1 MINFNGIYPHGVNRR
16 TNPFNADKGENKEE
30 AIVINFSEKV
40 IQPEK
45 SEPAKLYGLDTPK
58 TRSDSGREI
67 TPVFAEAINFYNDNM
82 SLSQRHS
89 VTVNAENNI
98 MAALNKMEQEINYA
112 YLDCEAFKDPN
123 IMVVRT
129 SPFRHYTYPRW
140 YDKLLNFDIE
150 ELRKQTT
157 ADINS
162 LNEIKDKFEYIMES
176 VNGESE
182 HTTPAKIEYDADKIA
197 EKYLGMSYKD
207 FAEKYPDE
215 LEKCKYVTYAD
226 IRNMDKTMADI
237 YGKAK
242 AYAGAMLDTTI
253 FEAHNT
259 HWDIQERKL
268 YAALAA
274 SEAIYAI
281 SEFEY
286 DGITPEGLAEI
297 ETSLSYNAFET
308 ALIDKYKELKTDDTP
323 PPDNNNDD
331 DNNNGGENNGGVNN
345 NGNDDNNNNNNN
357 NDDGT
362 AVKSAT
368 VTPPQA
374 PIKRVINGTVLIFN
388 PDGSVYNIY
397 GQKIK

>member
-1 MINFNGIYPHGVNRR
+1 MINFNSIYSHGVNGR
-16 TNPFNADKGENKEE
+16 TNPFVKNTDRSENREE
-30 AIVINFSEKV
+30 PIVIEFSDNV
-40 IQPEK
+40 TQPEK
-45 SEPAKLYGLDTPK
+45 PEPAKLYGLDTPK

-67 TPVFAEAINFYNDNM
+67 TPEFAEAINYYNDNM

-89 VTVNAENNI
+89 VTVKAENNI
-98 MAALNKMEQEINYA
+98 MAALSKMEQDINYA

-140 YDKLLNFDIE
+140 QDKLLNFDID

-162 LNEIKDKFEYIMES
+162 LNEIRDKFEYIMES

-182 HTTPAKIEYDADKIA
+182 HHAPAKIEYDADKLA

-226 IRNMDKTMADI
+226 IRNMNETMAFV
-237 YGKAK
+237 YGRAK

-253 FEAHNT
+253 FEAHNS
-259 HWDIQERKL
+259 HWDMQERKL
-268 YAALAA
+268 YASLAA

-286 DGITPEGLAEI
+286 DGITSEGLADI
-297 ETSLSYNAFET
+297 ESALSYNAFQT
-308 ALIDKYKELKTDDTP
+308 ALTDKYKELKPNDTT
-323 PPDNNNDD
+323 PPDNNDD
-331 DNNNGGENNGGVNN
+331 DKNNDNNNDGVN
-345 NGNDDNNNNNNN
+345 NNNNNNN
-357 NDDGT
+357 NDET
-362 AVKSAT
+362 SVNSTT